1 MKGASAM
8 PQRRVKIIAGQRYR
22 NHGDKDGGE
31 KYLCLTSDQS
41 GADMRN
47 ILSGWTFRAHCINR
61 YEDGSIDWDYST
73 GGRFVN

>member
-1 MKGASAM
+1 M

-61 YEDGSIDWDYST
+61 
-73 GGRFVN
+73 